1 MVGETGA
8 ARIRRKQMK
17 KLNGLHKMAMGL
29 GVAVVAGVLV
39 AVAAIPAGAAS
50 GGVSASGTN
59 NANITITLSDS
70 TADFGT
76 NLDPSGTASNSSDTV
91 VARVGSTGNE
101 GAYYEWKANGGS
113 GLTVT
118 VKSNKTWNGTVQ
130 ASENSGTSSSMTVAS
145 GALRYAEGSE
155 PTSYAACSSGTAFAT
170 TAQSWKSNVAKGKSS
185 YTQYYCLR
193 VDWTDDPGTFASST
207 TYTVTQAD

>member
-1 MVGETGA
+1 
-8 ARIRRKQMK
+8 MK
-17 KLNGLHKMAMGL
+17 KLNGLHRMAIGL
-29 GVAVVAGVLV
+29 GVAVVAGILV
-39 AVAAIPAGAAS
+39 AVMAIPAGAAS

-91 VARVGSTGNE
+91 QANAGSTGNQ

-113 GLTVT
+113 GLSIQI
-118 VKSNKTWNGTVQ
+118 KSNKTWNGTVA
-130 ASENSGTSSSMTVAS
+130 ASENSGTSASMTVAS

-155 PTSYAACSSGTAFAT
+155 PTSYGTCASGTAFAS
-170 TAQSWKSNVAKGKSS
+170 TAQTWKSNVTKGVNS

-193 VDWTDDPGTFASST
+193 VDWTDDPGTFASNT

>member
-1 MVGETGA
+1 
-8 ARIRRKQMK
+8 MK
-17 KLNGLHKMAMGL
+17 KLNGLHRIMIGI
-29 GVAVVAGVLV
+29 GVALVAGALV
-39 AVAAIPAGAAS
+39 AVMANTAGAAS

-91 VARVGSTGNE
+91 VARAGSTGNQ
-101 GAYYEWKANGGS
+101 GAYYEWKANGGT
-113 GLTVT
+113 GLSIE

-145 GALRYAEGSE
+145 GALKYAEGSE
-155 PTSYAACSSGTAFAT
+155 PTSYAACAAGTAFAT
-170 TAQSWKSNVAKGKSS
+170 TAQTWKSNVSKGKST